1 MGWSGRA
8 GTGWRRA
15 PAAGVT
21 RHARRGVVQEL
32 RFSYGNPL
40 KAILLAGLLAGA
52 GFAQSF
58 TEPPPLL
65 RLNRRPGV
73 NGAAIRQYADAGAQV
88 NVVGM
93 TSITGPAETWL
104 IEPQNSFEGIE
115 EVDKAVGPLV
125 AVDEPLSNE
134 ILAASRTMIA
144 VYRPG
149 FSYRPEQAIQA
160 FPKARYFQVSL
171 YRIRPGTEAEFVEL
185 VKSRRI
191 LRDSINLDRPE
202 MAYQVISGAPSGTYL
217 FLAPLASLK
226 VLDEGLAKAR
236 AYAGGIAASAKAGE
250 FTREHLLFRVEPKMS
265 WVSDEF
271 ASADPEFWRP
281 KAQ

>member
-1 MGWSGRA
+1 MK
-8 GTGWRRA
+8 TM
-15 PAAGVT
+15 
-21 RHARRGVVQEL
+21 
-32 RFSYGNPL
+32 
-40 KAILLAGLLAGA
+40 LLAGLLAGA
-52 GFAQSF
+52 GLAQTF

-73 NGAAIRQYADAGAQV
+73 NSVAIRQYADAGAQV
-88 NVVGM
+88 NVIGM

-104 IEPQNSFEGIE
+104 IEAHGSFAGIE
-115 EVDKAVGPLV
+115 EVDKLLGPLV
-125 AVDEPLSNE
+125 ATAAADEPLSNE
-134 ILAASRTMIA
+134 ILAASRTVIA

-149 FSYRPEQAIQA
+149 FSYRPDQAIQT

-226 VLDEGLAKAR
+226 ILDEGLAKAPT
-236 AYAGGIAASAKAGE
+236 YAQGIAAAAKAGE
-250 FTREHLLFRVEPKMS
+250 FTREHLLFRVEPAMS